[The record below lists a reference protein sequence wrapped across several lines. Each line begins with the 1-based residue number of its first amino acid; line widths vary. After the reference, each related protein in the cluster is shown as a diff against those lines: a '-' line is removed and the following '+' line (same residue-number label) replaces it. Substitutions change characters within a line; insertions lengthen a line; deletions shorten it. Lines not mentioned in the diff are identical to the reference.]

1 MRVIPLF
8 LFFITQSIFMFSQD
22 TLRFRP
28 VLRNASVYFGYGAE
42 LTHEG
47 RMRLEA
53 GTRIIQL
60 DGMSTS
66 VDPNSLQVN
75 LPEGVAL
82 LSQQFRVFQPPVP
95 PSKYVKQIEALTD
108 SNRLLQKEI
117 SRFQN
122 LINIDQEILVKT
134 GLLIESPLKDK
145 TERPVLAADILR
157 LLDVYT
163 ARIEKAKLSIFQW
176 QSEMDKIQK
185 KIQQNNNQIY
195 QWSQEESK
203 PGDPVGQLFLQVMA
217 TRADE
222 YPVKVSYYTPH
233 AGWTANYDLRVNS
246 KENKVK
252 LVYKASL
259 TQTTGI
265 HWKQVK
271 LTLSTGTPNFG
282 VQAPLL
288 TPWYLQLYVPELY
301 RQSQMRSVNV
311 NANVVQSMRKESVIA
326 DKLDLDESGM
336 GYKVAAPAPVDPSTM
351 GAYTTL
357 SQGQLNT
364 SYEISLPYD
373 VPADGQIQQ
382 VNIQERSVDA
392 GLKNYAVPKLD
403 REAYLMAEIGDWQ
416 QLDLI
421 PGTANIIMDDT
432 YVGKTQIDPNTT
444 ADTLNLSLGRDKR
457 IALKRTQVRETAPAK
472 SSGSMNKQVF
482 TYEITVKNNKVTP
495 VQLLLKD
502 QHPLS
507 AVKEVEVSL
516 EDAGEAEVNP
526 ETGVLTWKVD
536 LKPGESRKYRF
547 VYSVKYPRD
556 KRIVNL

>member
-1 MRVIPLF
+1 MRATPLLLFSFF
-8 LFFITQSIFMFSQD
+8 LSIQLYAND
-22 TLRFRP
+22 TLRYRP
-28 VLRNASVYFGYGAE
+28 ALKNANVYFGYGAE

-47 RMRLEA
+47 RIRLET
-53 GTRIIQL
+53 GTRIIL
-60 DGMSTS
+60 LEGMSTS

-75 LPEGVAL
+75 LPEGIAL
-82 LSQQFRVFQPPVP
+82 LSQQFRIYQPPVP
-95 PSKYVKQIEALTD
+95 PSKYTRQIEALND
-108 SNRLLQKEI
+108 SNRSLQKEI
-117 SRFQN
+117 ARFQN

-145 TERPVLAADILR
+145 TDRPVLAADLLR

-176 QSEMDKIQK
+176 QTEIEKVQK
-185 KIQQNNNQIY
+185 KMQDNNKQIY

-203 PGDPVGQLFLQVMA
+203 PGDPVGQLFLQVMSM
-217 TRADE
+217 RADE

-246 KENKVK
+246 KENKVR

-265 HWKQVK
+265 AWKQVK

-288 TPWYLQLYVPELY
+288 TPWYLQMYVPELY
-301 RQSQMRSVNV
+301 RQSQLRSVNV
-311 NANVVQSMRKESVIA
+311 NANVVQSMAREKSLQEVVVA
-326 DKLDLDESGM
+326 DKDE
-336 GYKVAAPAPVDPSTM
+336 YKLAAAPPVDPSTM

-357 SQGQLNT
+357 NQGQLNT

-373 VPADGQIQQ
+373 VPADGQLQQ
-382 VNIQERSVDA
+382 VNIQERLVDA

-403 REAYLMAEIGDWQ
+403 REAYLMAEVGDWQ
-416 QLDLI
+416 KLDLI

-432 YVGKTQIDPNTT
+432 YVGKTQIDPNAT

-457 IALKRTQVRETAPAK
+457 IAIKRTQVRETAPAK
-472 SSGSMNKQVF
+472 SGGGTNKQVF
-482 TYEITVKNNKVTP
+482 TYEITVKNNKLTP
-495 VQLLLKD
+495 VQMLLKD

-516 EDAGEAEVNP
+516 DDAGEAEVNP